1 MSEFSCGA
9 VGQGSGVVTALAW
22 VAAVA
27 QVQSLALEILHAV
40 GMIPFP
46 KKSLSSGKQIKAKN
60 KKRKKKKK
68 LQNSFS
74 QARITITHHVIFL
87 LFTLVAKMNRAK
99 FISC

>member
-40 GMIPFP
+40 GMFPFP
-46 KKSLSSGKQIKAKN
+46 KKILSSGKQIKPKN
-60 KKRKKKKK
+60 KKPKKKKNYK
-68 LQNSFS
+68 
-74 QARITITHHVIFL
+74 IPFL
-87 LFTLVAKMNRAK
+87 KQG
-99 FISC
+99 

>member
-1 MSEFSCGA
+1 MSEKSVMSEFSCGA

-60 KKRKKKKK
+60 KKRKKKKTTK
-68 LQNSFS
+68 FLFS
-74 QARITITHHVIFL
+74 SKDNYNPPCYFSSVYIGCQDEQ
-87 LFTLVAKMNRAK
+87 
-99 FISC
+99 S